1 MSSRGTLTRFNYCG
15 TLKIMILKQTK
26 YDDWFVCFLFLFFW
40 IEINFGYLLSRNV
53 HVKSPLFEIT
63 SSCFACLMPKVMIIG
78 NKLRTFLF
86 LIQFKYCLRKDFPN
100 ISALSSLAKGL
111 RNTLFLYNPWH
122 I

>member
-1 MSSRGTLTRFNYCG
+1 MFNYCG

-40 IEINFGYLLSRNV
+40 IEINFGYLLSRNI

-63 SSCFACLMPKVMIIG
+63 SPCFASNDYWELA
-78 NKLRTFLF
+78 THF
-86 LIQFKYCLRKDFPN
+86 
-100 ISALSSLAKGL
+100 SLSH
-111 RNTLFLYNPWH
+111 P